1 MNGLSSSQL
10 TNSLVA
16 SLSMSVPI
24 LADWFLDCLAY
35 GFSYFHFHTMYIFD
49 IHSKGSNY
57 AAPFREVIFLII
69 LPDALLLFWFIPFK
83 QYDILA
89 SLLGARDTMFM
100 YSFLAYMVRYNNPIW
115 TWRSVIVIVVSFM
128 SANIILTIQ
137 SQVFSLSAN
146 ILAVNSVLL
155 PFFVSLALL
164 ALSINMIRWF
174 RYVKLK
180 YNHGNNEQ
188 EDIRMI
194 LCSVCA
200 VCYYIFILGDWLI
213 FYAPKSTS
221 PTWTSILGYNYL
233 TMYSYLMAGTI
244 LMISIISNRII
255 KKESLESK
263 VSND

>member
-1 MNGLSSSQL
+1 
-10 TNSLVA
+10 
-16 SLSMSVPI
+16 
-24 LADWFLDCLAY
+24 
-35 GFSYFHFHTMYIFD
+35 
-49 IHSKGSNY
+49 
-57 AAPFREVIFLII
+57 
-69 LPDALLLFWFIPFK
+69 
-83 QYDILA
+83 
-89 SLLGARDTMFM
+89 
-100 YSFLAYMVRYNNPIW
+100 
-115 TWRSVIVIVVSFM
+115 M

-263 VSND
+263 VSNDWRIKFNINKFVKLLRRKHWTWSRCSCDTFPMRFEHRWTQCS